1 MGREHSAMPYQNHC
15 TDASPVPPPQG
26 PAARLRNGW
35 QRALDV
41 LARAEKRILEN
52 FRVPPHGG

>member
-1 MGREHSAMPYQNHC
+1 MPDQNHC
-15 TDASPVPPPQG
+15 TDASAAPPPQG
-26 PAARLRNGW
+26 PAARLRNWW
-35 QRALDV
+35 QRALGV

>member
-1 MGREHSAMPYQNHC
+1 MRICWE
-15 TDASPVPPPQG
+15 
-26 PAARLRNGW
+26 
-35 QRALDV
+35 RALGV